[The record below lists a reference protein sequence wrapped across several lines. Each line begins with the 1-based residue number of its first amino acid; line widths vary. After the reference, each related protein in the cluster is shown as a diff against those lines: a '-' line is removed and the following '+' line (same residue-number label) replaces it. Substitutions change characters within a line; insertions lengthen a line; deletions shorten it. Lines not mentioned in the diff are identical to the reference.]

1 MTHRYGYISGSAKH
15 HHKIH
20 VLVELGERCE
30 PPDEHAGGDYE
41 VHWAITACGID
52 SRTKSVRHRWRT
64 LVLGPGYSEDLSFC
78 IHCCRKLGRKKK

>member
-15 HHKIH
+15 RHKIH
-20 VLVELGERCE
+20 VLVELGPQCQE
-30 PPDEHAGGDYE
+30 PDEHSGGDYE
-41 VHWAITACGID
+41 VRWAVTACGID
-52 SRTKSVRHRWRT
+52 SRTASQKRWMG